1 MYMKKTDMLY
11 RSRTCAKCGA
21 HVSRDESAAARVP
34 FPNENNGA
42 FEGQAQA
49 QLVDSRTFLPAVEAH
64 QGANNKNPG
73 SIAIFRGF
81 GEVHHEP
88 SDNNKNSFPFGNDN
102 ETNPTPGAMLAPI
115 ISSNVPPSFDDPN
128 EPSPYATF
136 NLPGFD
142 KESKIGEVYET
153 FTAKFSEQPYMLL
166 KKGLDYPAPPQYA
179 DSVDY
184 KMRLIG
190 NVSGKLSEDIY
201 QATALSQCQSVAS
214 SNHEELLRA
223 YEYGKQQKQKLLKLQ
238 DEFIESLNENDTVDI
253 CYLPSDRESPTDPG
267 KWRVSQTCVHLNKV
281 SLYKVFESSPS
292 HHQSQMKSDKEQSF
306 TIISP
311 LLLRCWKYQRRWFP
325 LMGIEKNWT

>member
-21 HVSRDESAAARVP
+21 HVSRDESVPARVP
-34 FPNENNGA
+34 FRSENNGA
-42 FEGQAQA
+42 LEGQAQA
-49 QLVDSRTFLPAVEAH
+49 QLIDGRTFIPSIEAH
-64 QGANNKNPG
+64 QDANNKNAG
-73 SIAIFRGF
+73 SIAIFRDF

-88 SDNNKNSFPFGNDN
+88 SDNAKNSFLFGNDI
-102 ETNPTPGAMLAPI
+102 ETNPTPGASMLAPT
-115 ISSNVPPSFDDPN
+115 ISSNVPPSAGDFFEDPN

-153 FTAKFSEQPYMLL
+153 FTAKFTEPPYMLL
-166 KKGLDYPAPPQYA
+166 KKGIDYPAPPQYA

-184 KMRLIG
+184 KMRIIG
-190 NVSGKLSEDIY
+190 NVSGKLNEDIY
-201 QATALSQCQSVAS
+201 QATGLSQCQSVAS

-238 DEFIESLNENDTVDI
+238 DEFIESLNENDNVDT

-267 KWRVSQTCVHLNKV
+267 KYKASQTPTHYKTTLLN
-281 SLYKVFESSPS
+281 
-292 HHQSQMKSDKEQSF
+292 
-306 TIISP
+306 
-311 LLLRCWKYQRRWFP
+311 
-325 LMGIEKNWT
+325 